1 LAAQVHPPLREKEM
15 VALFANM
22 LKAPYY
28 EHVMGSSAQQFTDAV
43 AVAERIEQGVKS
55 GRISA
60 PMEKKGFGVKKRE
73 IDMSKI
79 AIKARKA
86 NSKDITL
93 HLFHPKLPT
102 PISTSRSQPENLN
115 PKTTK

>member
-1 LAAQVHPPLREKEM
+1 
-15 VALFANM
+15 
-22 LKAPYY
+22 
-28 EHVMGSSAQQFTDAV
+28 
-43 AVAERIEQGVKS
+43 
-55 GRISA
+55 
-60 PMEKKGFGVKKRE
+60 
-73 IDMSKI
+73 MSKV

-93 HLFHPKLPT
+93 YLFHPKLPT